1 MVHHEQINK
10 CNHHIY
16 DLKDRN
22 HTVSTIDSNG
32 QNPLSLHDLK
42 KCALEGTGKMVLIR
56 LEQIL
61 LSEDNSVPS
70 TPIRLAA
77 LTLVSG
83 KSETTGLATGHLH
96 LLAQA
101 LYII

>member
-1 MVHHEQINK
+1 
-10 CNHHIY
+10 
-16 DLKDRN
+16 
-22 HTVSTIDSNG
+22 
-32 QNPLSLHDLK
+32 
-42 KCALEGTGKMVLIR
+42 MVLIR

-61 LSEDNSVPS
+61 LSEDSSVPS

-96 LLAQA
+96 SLAQA

>member
-10 CNHHIY
+10 CNNHIY

-22 HTVSTIDSNG
+22 HTVITIDSNG

-42 KCALEGTGKMVLIR
+42 KMPLRGLERWFIR

-61 LSEDNSVPS
+61 LSEDSSVPS
-70 TPIRLAA
+70 THIRLAA
-77 LTLVSG
+77 LAPVSG
-83 KSETTGLATGHLH
+83 KSKTPGLTTGHLH
-96 LLAQA
+96 SLAQA